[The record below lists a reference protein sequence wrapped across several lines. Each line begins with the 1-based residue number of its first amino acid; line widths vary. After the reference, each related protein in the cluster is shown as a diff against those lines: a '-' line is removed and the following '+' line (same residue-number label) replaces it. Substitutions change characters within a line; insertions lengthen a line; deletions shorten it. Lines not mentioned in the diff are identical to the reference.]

1 MPAKIDIKLVYQAI
15 IDKMAKDGRSD
26 FKLYYQDFVRL
37 VKGAS
42 IASSKNAIET
52 LWYQLLDSEVNLNK
66 GYLDIVIVSRATLET
81 VLNPSAHTHSY
92 THTLSHTEVA

>member
-1 MPAKIDIKLVYQAI
+1 MPAKIDINLVYEAI
-15 IDKMAKDGRSD
+15 LDKMAKDGETD
-26 FKLYYQDFVRL
+26 HKYYFPEFVRL
-37 VKGAS
+37 VKGSA

-66 GYLDIVIVSRATLET
+66 GYLDIAIVTRASLER
-81 VLNPSAHTHSY
+81 VVNPSAHTHTY